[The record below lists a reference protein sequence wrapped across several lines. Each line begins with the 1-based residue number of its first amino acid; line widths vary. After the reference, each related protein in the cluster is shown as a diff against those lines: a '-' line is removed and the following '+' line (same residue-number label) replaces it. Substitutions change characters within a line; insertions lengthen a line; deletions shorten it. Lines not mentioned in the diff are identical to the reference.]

1 MSRLV
6 WVCMW
11 SVVAVTMVTVTRRR
25 DMKPHPNCTGMSRA
39 VSDRRNHLCLVPISH
54 SDCVWSKELGIC
66 VGIRNGVKDGVINLC
81 IIYGLNYIALF
92 LSHVIQS
99 CVSNWTNFLKIY
111 IENKTEM

>member
-1 MSRLV
+1 MHWVICIFSNLQTEIAQKHAKKHGRLNFDAKLE
-6 WVCMW
+6 CKC
-11 SVVAVTMVTVTRRR
+11 AF
-25 DMKPHPNCTGMSRA
+25 
-39 VSDRRNHLCLVPISH
+39 
-54 SDCVWSKELGIC
+54 
-66 VGIRNGVKDGVINLC
+66 NLC